1 MARKRTSLDIL
12 DDVPAASEADSAASP
27 ATAHESVVVREPPAR
42 PVQKTT
48 KIPQGLQYRPP
59 GGTDGLVWDKVR
71 DIAHYERRSLNSIL
85 TEGLNLFLQSRGQPS
100 IGELIGEEE
109 YQKAVTSK
117 R

>member
-12 DDVPAASEADSAASP
+12 DDVPVTPGTDPAVSP
-27 ATAHESVVVREPPAR
+27 APANETVVARESPAR
-42 PVQKTT
+42 PVQKAT

-59 GGTDGLVWDKVR
+59 GGTDGPVWDKVR

-85 TEGLNLFLQSRGQPS
+85 TEGLNLFLQNRGQPS

-109 YQKAVTSK
+109 YQRAVTSK